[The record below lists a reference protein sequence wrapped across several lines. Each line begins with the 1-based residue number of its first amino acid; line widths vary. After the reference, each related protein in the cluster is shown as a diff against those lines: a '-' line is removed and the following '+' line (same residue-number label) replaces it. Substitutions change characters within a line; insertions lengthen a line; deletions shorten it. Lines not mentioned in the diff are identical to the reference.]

1 MAKIRVSRNAL
12 ERLALAEIRGEEG
25 CEEIVSVEIEYAPCR
40 ITGNWRICTVD
51 FGEERVI
58 VRPSRAVDL
67 THRRMW
73 RRYELLTDS

>member
-12 ERLALAEIRGEEG
+12 ERLALAEIRSEEG
-25 CEEIVSVEIEYAPCR
+25 CERIVSVEIEYAPCR
-40 ITGNWRICTVD
+40 LSGNWRICTVD
-51 FGEERVI
+51 FGRARNVI
-58 VRPSRAVDL
+58 RPSLAVDS